1 MTATSSIVSE
11 TDRMLAPAAALL
23 RALADGVAPA
33 EAQERVAALARDG
46 LSLELLWD
54 ELPADGSVHYDL
66 LLRGA
71 RDAGTLS
78 LAYCADR
85 GLPFALRGS
94 HRWRDRDLVRVHGV
108 TLTVDEAMV
117 ALEVLWRE
125 ARLIQRVIDSAI
137 VKATLQRAPIDLERD
152 EHQAAVDAFRA
163 ARGLATPEE
172 TGAWLRDRGFAPG
185 QLLELACDD
194 EVMRRLRARVA
205 GDQIERRFAAR
216 PADFDRVE
224 LVWFEAPERVVREL
238 VAAIAAGAL
247 SFHDAADQA
256 LAGRGGAIVYAT
268 VRRGELPDG
277 FAPVFAYPCRG
288 RWAVARV
295 RAVHAAVLDDATRE
309 AIAAACFEDWLA
321 AERGRADIAW
331 NWGPG

>member
-1 MTATSSIVSE
+1 MTDAND

-33 EAQERVAALARDG
+33 DALEQVAALASAGVSID
-46 LSLELLWD
+46 LLWD

-71 RDAGTLS
+71 GDTGTLS

-94 HRWRDRDLVRVHGV
+94 HRWRDRDLVRVDGV
-108 TLTVDEAMV
+108 VLTVDEAMV

-125 ARLIQRVIDSAI
+125 ARLLQRVIDSAI
-137 VKATLQRAPIDLERD
+137 VKAALQRAPIDLERD

-163 ARGLATPEE
+163 ARGLTTPAATD
-172 TGAWLRDRGFAPG
+172 AWLRDRGLAPG
-185 QLLELACDD
+185 QLLELACDE
-194 EVMRRLRARVA
+194 EVLRRLRARVA
-205 GDQIERRFAAR
+205 GDRIEGRFAAR
-216 PADFDRVE
+216 PGDFDRVE
-224 LVWFEAPERVVREL
+224 LVWFEAPEGVAREL

-247 SFHDAADQA
+247 GFYDAADQA
-256 LAGRGGAIVYAT
+256 LAGRGGAIVYASAW
-268 VRRGELPDG
+268 RAELPPDV
-277 FAPVFAYPCRG
+277 ASVFAYPRHG

-295 RAVHAAVLDDATRE
+295 RAVHAAVLDAATRD
-309 AIAAACFEDWLA
+309 AIAAACFEEWLA
-321 AERGRADIAW
+321 AERARADIAW
-331 NWGPG
+331 NYGPG